1 MKLIAILIVV
11 SSLVIVLAQS
21 DRQRTRAVSRG
32 EITFNGNP
40 NFGETSRIRSR
51 AGAEARSSRR
61 VDAKPTSEA
70 KPRFISK
77 SRDTR
82 IDPKPNVQAKPNSEA
97 KPRFV
102 AKPRETRV
110 EAKPIRVEPKP
121 NVESKPR
128 FSVKPKAED
137 RPKPTFDVK
146 PKVEERFTDK
156 ETFIEEDTPKEKEN
170 PSLETEG
177 KPSIDVDD
185 NTVTGNPMTE
195 IRSNAM
201 TASPLADVTGNAVEA
216 NATNC
221 QQNDLLNRLLLRVLL
236 SSMMTTTQ
244 NPLMENINRLFN
256 INPTTTSPTT
266 VITSTAVSTVTQL
279 FSTIV
284 NVMFRN
290 RKLPT
295 TIYSSSTLVVTE
307 IQTVTSTLSSQNPS
321 ALFRF
326 KRDSEVTDENQLQS
340 SLLESSSVSK
350 LNIEPTQPL
359 PSTDV
364 VYSRDAMEPAIDI
377 DRLMTALNH
386 PEIRDAWNRFL
397 QVLSRFLE

>member
-1 MKLIAILIVV
+1 MKLTAILIVV

-32 EITFNGNP
+32 EITFNGNA
-40 NFGETSRIRSR
+40 NFGEASRIRSR
-51 AGAEARSSRR
+51 GGAEARSSRR
-61 VDAKPTSEA
+61 VDAKPNSEA
-70 KPRFISK
+70 KPRFTSK
-77 SRDTR
+77 SRDIR
-82 IDPKPNVQAKPNSEA
+82 IEPKPNVQAKPNSEA

-128 FSVKPKAED
+128 FTVKPKAED
-137 RPKPTFDVK
+137 RPKPTFEVK

-156 ETFIEEDTPKEKEN
+156 ETFIEEDIPKDKEN

-185 NTVTGNPMTE
+185 NIVTGNPMTE

-201 TASPLADVTGNAVEA
+201 TASPLADVNGNAVEV

-340 SLLESSSVSK
+340 SLLESSSISK
-350 LNIEPTQPL
+350 LTIEPTQPL
-359 PSTDV
+359 PSSDV
-364 VYSRDAMEPAIDI
+364 VYSRDSMEPAIDI

>member
-1 MKLIAILIVV
+1 
-11 SSLVIVLAQS
+11 
-21 DRQRTRAVSRG
+21 
-32 EITFNGNP
+32 
-40 NFGETSRIRSR
+40 
-51 AGAEARSSRR
+51 
-61 VDAKPTSEA
+61 A
-70 KPRFISK
+70 KPRFTSK
-77 SRDTR
+77 SRDIR
-82 IDPKPNVQAKPNSEA
+82 IEPKPNVQAKPNSEA

-128 FSVKPKAED
+128 FTVKPKAED
-137 RPKPTFDVK
+137 RPKPTFEVK

-156 ETFIEEDTPKEKEN
+156 ETFIEEDIPKDKEN

-185 NTVTGNPMTE
+185 NIVTGNPMTE

-201 TASPLADVTGNAVEA
+201 TASPLADVNGNAVEA
-216 NATNC
+216 NATMTASPLADVNGNAVEVNATNC

-340 SLLESSSVSK
+340 SLLESSSISK
-350 LNIEPTQPL
+350 LTIEPTQPL
-359 PSTDV
+359 PSSDV
-364 VYSRDAMEPAIDI
+364 VYSR
-377 DRLMTALNH
+377 
-386 PEIRDAWNRFL
+386 
-397 QVLSRFLE
+397 

>member
-1 MKLIAILIVV
+1 MKLTAILIVV
-11 SSLVIVLAQS
+11 SSFVIVLAQS

-32 EITFNGNP
+32 EITFNGNA

-51 AGAEARSSRR
+51 GGAEVRSSRR
-61 VDAKPTSEA
+61 VDAKPNSEA

-82 IDPKPNVQAKPNSEA
+82 IEPKPNVQAKPNSEA

-121 NVESKPR
+121 NIESKPR
-128 FSVKPKAED
+128 FTVKPKAED
-137 RPKPTFDVK
+137 RPKPTFEVK

-156 ETFIEEDTPKEKEN
+156 ETFIEEDIPKAKEN

-195 IRSNAM
+195 IRSNGM
-201 TASPLADVTGNAVEA
+201 TASPFADVNGNTVEA

-236 SSMMTTTQ
+236 SSMTTTTQ

-326 KRDSEVTDENQLQS
+326 KRDSEVTEENQLQS
-340 SLLESSSVSK
+340 SLLESNSISK

-359 PSTDV
+359 PSADV
-364 VYSRDAMEPAIDI
+364 VYSRDDMEPAIDI